1 MITIGITGGIGSGK
15 SYFCKRLEA
24 AGIPV
29 FYADAESKKLVSSNE
44 DVRNAIVAL
53 LGNEAYKND
62 GSLDRKFVADKIFS
76 NTKLRNS
83 LNGIIHPA
91 VHEQFK
97 KWTEK
102 LDVSGE
108 YPVAAME
115 AAILYESEFD
125 KFVDKVVV
133 ITAPSKI
140 RTERV
145 MERDHC
151 EEEDVKRRMKAQWPE
166 KRKVELADFVINNS
180 PADDLNQQLFEL
192 LKKLY
197 ALAEK
202 RNNAENKE

>member
-1 MITIGITGGIGSGK
+1 MEELKKIIDRSI
-15 SYFCKRLEA
+15 
-24 AGIPV
+24 
-29 FYADAESKKLVSSNE
+29 ADAGVKIEE
-44 DVRNAIVAL
+44 AIE
-53 LGNEAYKND
+53 N
-62 GSLDRKFVADKIFS
+62 
-76 NTKLRNS
+76 
-83 LNGIIHPA
+83 
-91 VHEQFK
+91 Q
-97 KWTEK
+97 

-197 ALAEK
+197 ALSEK
-202 RNNAENKE
+202 HNNAKNKE